1 VEVIVLKFDK
11 ESERV
16 SLGYKQATPDPW
28 SYAEQKYAPGVR
40 VNGRVVSIADYGA
53 FVELEQGVEGLV
65 HISEMTWNK
74 HVRHPGK
81 IVNVGDPVEAVVIS
95 MDREKKRISLGMK
108 QIQAN
113 PWNDIE
119 RKYPVNSIVEG
130 RVRNVA
136 EFGAFVELEEGVDGL
151 IHISDMSWTQKVKHP
166 SEVLKK
172 RDKVRCIV
180 LNIDKENE
188 RLSLGVKQLD
198 KDPWT
203 EVEHKYPVGA
213 DVKCKIV
220 KITNFGAFA
229 EIESGVEGLIH
240 NSQLS
245 TGKVANPRKTV
256 ALDQEMTAKI
266 IKVDMP
272 NRKIGLSVKA
282 FAEGLSPEQA
292 VSEIGLAA
300 ENEAREDN
308 PDESR
313 EPDEGQAAE

>member
-1 VEVIVLKFDK
+1 VIVLKFDK

-16 SLGYKQATPDPW
+16 SLGFKQATADPW
-28 SYAEQKYAPGVR
+28 SYAEEKYAAGVR
-40 VNGRVVSIADYGA
+40 VSGRVVSIADYGA

-81 IVNVGDPVEAVVIS
+81 IVNVGDQVEAVVLSI
-95 MDREKKRISLGMK
+95 DREKKRISLGMK

-113 PWNDIE
+113 PWEMIE
-119 RKYPVNSIVEG
+119 EKYPVGTVVEG

-166 SEVLKK
+166 SEILKK

-188 RLSLGVKQLD
+188 RLSMGMKQID
-198 KDPWT
+198 KDPWLD
-203 EVEHKYPVGA
+203 VEDKYPVGS
-213 DVKCKIV
+213 DVNCKIV

-229 EIESGVEGLIH
+229 EIESGIEGLIH

-245 TGKVANPRKTV
+245 TGKAAAPRKAV
-256 ALDQEMTAKI
+256 ALDQEVLAKI
-266 IKVDMP
+266 IKVDLA
-272 NRKIGLSVKA
+272 NRKIGLSIKA
-282 FAEGLSPEQA
+282 QIEGLSPEEV
-292 VSEIGLAA
+292 VSELRQVA
-300 ENEAREDN
+300 ESEA
-308 PDESR
+308 SR
-313 EPDEGQAAE
+313 ESDDADDEQRAGGPEA